1 MVFINIPYVPENNRI
16 EKDLVS
22 RELESLDIT
31 HDAKWNAFEAIFN
44 RLPRGVEFEGKDAGK
59 AHLLENV
66 LRKLG
71 ISFRQ
76 SEESEYI

>member
-22 RELESLDIT
+22 RELEILDISEE
-31 HDAKWNAFEAIFN
+31 AKWNSFEAIFN
-44 RLPRGVEFEGKDAGK
+44 NLPRGVAFEGRDAGK
-59 AHLLENV
+59 ENLLENV
-66 LRKLG
+66 LRKLD

-76 SEESEYI
+76 TEESEYS